1 MGSDR
6 LAALVTQWRQ
16 DAEELRRLSAKHG
29 PLGDEVLNVLAHE
42 NDQHADQLEAAI
54 LAPPEPQWQPIET
67 APKDGA
73 AVLTVVAGKIPFVAW
88 WCGGNE
94 YGGFWRG
101 DAGYRVYPSHWQP
114 LPAPPE
120 PAPQP

>member
-1 MGSDR
+1 MIDR
-6 LAALVTQWRQ
+6 SRVLVAQWRQ
-16 DAEELRRLSAKHG
+16 DLLALTHG
-29 PLGDEVLNVLAHE
+29 STRQDMGYADGW
-42 NDQHADQLEAAI
+42 NDATKKRADQLEAAI

-88 WCGGNE
+88 WCGGDE

-120 PAPQP
+120 TAPQP